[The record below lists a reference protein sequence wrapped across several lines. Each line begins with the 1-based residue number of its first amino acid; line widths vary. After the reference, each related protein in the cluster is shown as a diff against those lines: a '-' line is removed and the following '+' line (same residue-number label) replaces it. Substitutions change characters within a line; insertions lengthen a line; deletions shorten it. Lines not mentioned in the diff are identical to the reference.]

1 MMMIMMACVMMMATV
16 IMMLDLENVI
26 FIVITVIMI
35 TMISIIKQT
44 SRYLAFSR
52 PRAPVKVIQSETSQ

>member
-1 MMMIMMACVMMMATV
+1 MMMATV
-16 IMMLDLENVI
+16 IMMLDLESVI

-44 SRYLAFSR
+44 SRYLAF
-52 PRAPVKVIQSETSQ
+52 